1 MDQSEEDITLV
12 ERYFDEELSESER
25 KTFAARLTVDENFK
39 SLVEHEKILINAI
52 RHHGLQEDL
61 QFLKNV
67 ERGLEDPKIVPM
79 RVSRKWYYVAA
90 ASVAALLIVALFFR
104 PQPSTQKLFA
114 ENFQPYPNVFEPTV
128 RGTNE
133 PTKRSAAFQAY
144 EQGDYAK
151 AVILFNQLLQE
162 KKEPGILLLNGNAN
176 LMLGNVEEAKK
187 NFITLNADFDE
198 LDIQSKWFLS
208 LCYLK
213 SGDMEHARP
222 ILEEL
227 GNTEISYA
235 RKAKELLK
243 EVK

>member
-1 MDQSEEDITLV
+1 MNQSEEDITLV
-12 ERYFDEELSESER
+12 ERYFDEALSERER
-25 KTFAARLTVDENFK
+25 MNFAARLAVDESFK
-39 SLVEHEKILINAI
+39 SLVENEKILINSI
-52 RHHGLQEDL
+52 RHHGLREDL
-61 QFLKNV
+61 EFLKNI
-67 ERGLEDPKIVPM
+67 EKGLDDPKVIPM
-79 RVSRKWYYVAA
+79 RSSRSWYYVAA
-90 ASVAALLIVALFFR
+90 ASLAAILMIGLFFR
-104 PQPSTQKLFA
+104 PHSSAQKLFA

-128 RGTNE
+128 RGTSE
-133 PTKRSAAFQAY
+133 PTKRSEAFQAY
-144 EQGDYAK
+144 EQGDYSK
-151 AVILFNQLLQE
+151 AVMLFNQLLQE
-162 KKEPGILLLNGNAN
+162 KEEAGILLLNGNAN

-213 SGDMEHARP
+213 SGDMEHAKP

>member
-1 MDQSEEDITLV
+1 MDQSEEDIALV
-12 ERYFDEELSESER
+12 ERYFDEELSDSER
-25 KTFAARLTVDENFK
+25 KNFAARLTVDENLK

-61 QFLKNV
+61 QFLKDI
-67 ERGLEDPKIVPM
+67 EKGLEDPKIVPM
-79 RVSRKWYYVAA
+79 HTSRKWYYIAA
-90 ASVAALLIVALFFR
+90 ASVAALLMVAVFFR
-104 PQPSTQKLFA
+104 PQPSSQKLFA

-133 PTKRSAAFQAY
+133 VTKRSEAFQAY
-144 EQGDYAK
+144 EQGDYSR
-151 AVILFNQLLQE
+151 AVVLFNQLLKE

-176 LMLGNVEEAKK
+176 LMLGNVEEAKN

-213 SGDMEHARP
+213 SGDMEHAKP
-222 ILEEL
+222 ILEG
-227 GNTEISYA
+227 GNN
-235 RKAKELLK
+235 
-243 EVK
+243 

>member
-1 MDQSEEDITLV
+1 M
-12 ERYFDEELSESER
+12 
-25 KTFAARLTVDENFK
+25 
-39 SLVEHEKILINAI
+39 
-52 RHHGLQEDL
+52 
-61 QFLKNV
+61 
-67 ERGLEDPKIVPM
+67 
-79 RVSRKWYYVAA
+79 VA
-90 ASVAALLIVALFFR
+90 VFFR
-104 PQPSTQKLFA
+104 PHPSTQELFA

-133 PTKRSAAFQAY
+133 ATKRSEAFQAY
-144 EQGDYAK
+144 EQGDYK
-151 AVILFNQLLQE
+151 RAVVLFDRLLQE

-213 SGDMEHARP
+213 SGDMEHAKP